1 MDTVES
7 GTKSKD
13 AWVNAI
19 ASRCSYSFIDSKLS
33 IRQRAT
39 APPIRTSCRLLSV
52 CQFSNPLRG
61 HFSRACGLA
70 TVSVRSRMRP
80 RAERLRSFR
89 SSATIR
95 GGRNATEEDKAW
107 AIFSDGGVRGGGVRG
122 GVEPPAAGLLA
133 GP

>member
-70 TVSVRSRMRP
+70 TVVSDRGCGLEQSGSGPFACPLQFAGEGTRR
-80 RAERLRSFR
+80 RRIKRGQFFRTEAFGAEAFG
-89 SSATIR
+89 A
-95 GGRNATEEDKAW
+95 E
-107 AIFSDGGVRGGGVRG
+107 
-122 GVEPPAAGLLA
+122 
-133 GP
+133 